1 MSTTDYE
8 NDELY
13 SYSETKDDGYSDD
26 GTIVSISYAST
37 AMTNSGAKN
46 RRKELSDAKRL
57 DPGYNKFYRT
67 YTKVV
72 DGEKVKKRV
81 AIELYT
87 CSDTPGRM
95 IRSAIGG
102 AFHANYRVGKTD
114 EYIFF
119 KVGMCTGECRSE
131 SNTMYFDTPEQYEK
145 VFNVTVSQKL
155 KDEWYLRFNS
165 ERKYR
170 EELAALETSRSSVTV
185 K

>member
-1 MSTTDYE
+1 MC
-8 NDELY
+8 DEY
-13 SYSETKDDGYSDD
+13 GNYIGEGYSDD
-26 GTIVSISYAST
+26 GTVISMSYAST
-37 AMTNSGAKN
+37 AMTNAFAKA
-46 RRKELSDAKRL
+46 RRKELAEAKRL
-57 DPGYNKFYRT
+57 DTGYNKFYRT
-67 YTKVV
+67 HTKVV
-72 DGEKVKKRV
+72 DGETIKKRM

-102 AFHANYRVGKTD
+102 AFHSDYRVGKTD

-145 VFNVTVSQKL
+145 TLNLVLPQEL
-155 KDEWYLRFNS
+155 KDNWYARFNA

-170 EELAALETSRSSVTV
+170 EELALIESAKSSVVV

>member
-1 MSTTDYE
+1 MSATNDYD

-13 SYSETKDDGYSDD
+13 SYCENKDGYSDD

-37 AMTNSGAKN
+37 TIANSGTKS
-46 RRKELSDAKRL
+46 RRKEIADAKRL
-57 DPGYNKFYRT
+57 DPGYNKLYRT
-67 YTKVV
+67 HTKVV
-72 DGEKVKKRV
+72 DGVTLKRRK

-102 AFHANYRVGKTD
+102 SFHANYRVGKTD
-114 EYIFF
+114 EFIFF
-119 KVGMCTGECRSE
+119 KVGLATGECRGE

-145 VFNVTVSQKL
+145 TFNVTLSQPL
-155 KDEWYLRFNS
+155 KDKWYLRFNS

-170 EELAALETSRSSVTV
+170 EELAALELSRSTVTV

>member
-1 MSTTDYE
+1 MH
-8 NDELY
+8 DEY
-13 SYSETKDDGYSDD
+13 GNYIGEEYSDD
-26 GTIVSISYAST
+26 ETSVSISYAST
-37 AMTNSGAKN
+37 AMANSVAKI
-46 RRKELSDAKRL
+46 RRKEIAEAKRL
-57 DPGYNKFYRT
+57 DPGYNKLYRT
-67 YTKVV
+67 QTKISNN
-72 DGEKVKKRV
+72 GEKVKKRI

-102 AFHANYRVGKTD
+102 AFHSNYLVGKTD

-119 KVGMCTGECRSE
+119 KVGMATGECRGD

-145 VFNVTVSQKL
+145 ALNVKVSQDL
-155 KDEWYLRFNS
+155 KEHWYARFNA

-170 EELAALETSRSSVTV
+170 EELATMEIARNSVTV

>member
-1 MSTTDYE
+1 M
-8 NDELY
+8 
-13 SYSETKDDGYSDD
+13 
-26 GTIVSISYAST
+26 SYAST
-37 AMTNSGAKN
+37 AITNPNIRA
-46 RRKELSDAKRL
+46 RRKELAEAKRL
-57 DPGYNKFYRT
+57 DPGYNKLYRT
-67 YTKVV
+67 STKVV
-72 DGEKVKKRV
+72 DGEKIKKRV

-102 AFHANYRVGKTD
+102 SYHSNYRVGKTD

-119 KVGMCTGECRSE
+119 KVGMCTGECRGE

-145 VFNVTVSQKL
+145 TFNLELSQDVK
-155 KDEWYLRFNS
+155 ENWYARFNA

-170 EELAALETSRSSVTV
+170 EELSALESSRGSVAV